1 MTNAKTE
8 APTPMRNICSKWI
21 LCGLVTA
28 VCLSLVGAG
37 CGSGKKQA
45 KTQKLSPAQQARVAD
60 SMIRAGRVDDAL
72 KSLDIA
78 IEQEPENPQWRY
90 HRGRICFE
98 AGRYEDAEQAF
109 LKALELNSTLTDVHN
124 FLGAVYN
131 EMGRKS
137 EAEQAFRLVLEDPA
151 YPTPEKAYFNLG
163 RLYDSQGRD
172 EEGVDSLRRAVE
184 INPKYYAAHFQL
196 ASLLDRMNK
205 LEEAASE
212 YEVAAPGFRT
222 SGDYHY
228 QLGFVYFR
236 LGRKDQARDSLRRA
250 IDVAPGSR
258 SAAKAGDLLRTIP

>member
-1 MTNAKTE
+1 MKQ
-8 APTPMRNICSKWI
+8 IYSKWTSY
-21 LCGLVTA
+21 GLVAA
-28 VCLSLVGAG
+28 VCLGLAGAG
-37 CGSGKKQA
+37 CGSGKKNA
-45 KTQKLSPAQQARVAD
+45 KTATLSPAHHARMAD
-60 SMIRAGRVDDAL
+60 SMIRAGRVDEAL
-72 KSLDIA
+72 QAVDSAIA
-78 IEQEPENPQWRY
+78 QEPNNPQWRY

-98 AGRYEDAEQAF
+98 AGRYEDSVEAF
-109 LKALELNSTLTDVHN
+109 QKALELNPNLTDVHN

-137 EAEQAFRLVLEDPA
+137 EAEREFKLVLEDPA

-172 EEGVDSLRRAVE
+172 EEGVNNLRLAVE

-205 LEEAASE
+205 LDEAASE
-212 YEVAAPGFRT
+212 YEVAAPGFRN

-228 QLGFVYFR
+228 RLGFVYFR

-250 IDVAPGSR
+250 IEVAPGSR